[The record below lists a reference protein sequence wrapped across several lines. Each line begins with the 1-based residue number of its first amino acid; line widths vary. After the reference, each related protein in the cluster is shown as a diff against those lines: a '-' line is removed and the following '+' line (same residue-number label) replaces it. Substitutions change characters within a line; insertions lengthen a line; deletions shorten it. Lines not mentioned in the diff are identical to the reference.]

1 MFHFGVGFLLLTSSE
16 SFVGPFHYSPTA
28 TVGMLK
34 EIIVSE
40 WPKDKNIVPK
50 AASDIKFINDGK
62 MLENGKIVAQCKAP
76 FDDLPK
82 SVIKMHVVVQPCP
95 TKPRPERKIKE
106 EEASQRSFCSCIIM

>member
-40 WPKDKNIVPK
+40 WPKDELRVFTT
-50 AASDIKFINDGK
+50 SD
-62 MLENGKIVAQCKAP
+62 L
-76 FDDLPK
+76 
-82 SVIKMHVVVQPCP
+82 
-95 TKPRPERKIKE
+95 
-106 EEASQRSFCSCIIM
+106 